1 MPRTLLLATL
11 ITILSGPAYAE
22 TPSHRDQLL
31 TEANNRAAQ
40 QQELDDDPL
49 SPTWMQPR
57 SPTKDSADY
66 FWEHHRKQTQA
77 LPRCVHGQI
86 QVEPIF
92 KNLVK
97 TELQRHHDGLVRR
110 LKKNR

>member
-31 TEANNRAAQ
+31 TEAIDRAAQ

-66 FWEHHRKQTQA
+66 FWGASSEADAGTPS
-77 LPRCVHGQI
+77 LCPW
-86 QVEPIF
+86 P
-92 KNLVK
+92 NSS
-97 TELQRHHDGLVRR
+97 
-110 LKKNR
+110 